1 MTPPNLRIA
10 IVGSGPSGFYVAD
23 ALFKLDPSVTI
34 DMFERLPT
42 PYGLLRAGVAPDHQ
56 KMKSVANYFERVAQ
70 HTGFGF
76 WGNVVVDKDV
86 SIAELQGYYDIV
98 VITTGAQ
105 TDKKLNIPGE
115 HFSGSH
121 TATEF
126 VAWYNAHPDY
136 QDRHFNLDAESVAI
150 IGLGN
155 VAIDVTRVLAKTPEE
170 LSTSDITTTAMDAL
184 KNGHVKEIHLIG
196 RRGPAQSAFTELEI
210 KELGHLNDCDCVV
223 APADLILN
231 DQSQAEVDDPANAK
245 ARKNMAVLQELAAQ
259 HTHTKRKK
267 IVLHFLRTP
276 VEILKDGVVS
286 AIRLEK
292 NKLVGE
298 SGHQKAIGTGE
309 FVDLPCQMI
318 LRSVGYQGVP
328 LEGVPFDL
336 SRGVIPNQKGRV
348 INPDGGQVP
357 GVYVSGWIKRGA
369 SGVIGTNK
377 PDGQETASSIMADSP
392 SLPRVSHRDSAA
404 LRQLLITRGVQTV
417 GFSDWKRIDSE
428 EQARGKTSGKPR
440 EKMSKISDMLAF
452 LSV

>member
-1 MTPPNLRIA
+1 MNPSNLRIA

-23 ALFKLDPSVTI
+23 ALFKLDASVTI

-56 KMKSVANYFERVAQ
+56 KMKSVCAYFERVAQ
-70 HTGFGF
+70 HIGFGF
-76 WGNVVVDKDV
+76 WGNVVVGKDV

-115 HFSGSH
+115 HFLGSY

-136 QDRHFNLDAESVAI
+136 QDRRFNLDAESVAI

-170 LSTSDITTTAMDAL
+170 LSTSDITATAMDAL
-184 KNGHVKEIHLIG
+184 KNSHVKEIHLIG

-210 KELGHLNDCDCVV
+210 KELGHLGDCDCVV
-223 APADLILN
+223 SPADLILN

-259 HTHTKRKK
+259 HTHMKRKK

-276 VEILKDGVVS
+276 VEIFKDGVVS

-292 NKLVGE
+292 NKLVGDA
-298 SGHQKAIGTGE
+298 GRQKAVGTGE

-328 LEGVPFDL
+328 VEGVPFDL
-336 SRGVIPNQKGRV
+336 SRGIIPNQHGRV
-348 INPDGGQVP
+348 TTPNGGQVP
-357 GVYVSGWIKRGA
+357 GLYVSGWIKRGA

-377 PDGQETASSIMADSP
+377 PDGQETASSIMADAP
-392 SLPRVSHRDSAA
+392 SLHRVPHRDSAA
-404 LRQLLITRGVQTV
+404 LRQLLITRGVRTV

-428 EQARGKTSGKPR
+428 EQARGKMSGKPR
-440 EKMSKISDMLAF
+440 EKMTKISDMLAF